1 MDALPTFELCT
12 LDSVGLTASQRSGR
26 RGRERLFRNVLRS
39 VVAASLCVGYSLGGA
54 GASAQGL
61 LQEPAR
67 LPADASTR
75 KGAQDTD
82 LAELHVLPAEKS
94 GAVESGAVESGAGES
109 GAGESASL
117 VRPARMPVARVAS
130 EVQGPVV
137 FAQWVGDLLQK
148 TARAGAKAGEARTVV
163 QGVAPQIAIP
173 MVRTVSGATT
183 AASSLQ
189 EVPVSKEA
197 SVHGVEAGCSK
208 EGCTGSGCEKAACG
222 KSSVSDGGV
231 LEGKSSCDQVQP
243 PVPEQPIIVAP
254 AAPPVPPSYPFA
266 LQAIPDPYSAQGMPE
281 GYRDVYVDVYRDPN
295 QVVYGTPYGMG
306 EGSDELRLDQL
317 AGIEHATVMVPLKSL
332 LATMMAHVENRVR
345 LEFTEQWMAER
356 AMVAQNYQLL
366 MDQNQ
371 QLQQQLAM
379 LESRQQIQDDLTA
392 ALVER
397 TELAVQML
405 HRNGVNPQVV
415 GSGQVVVPTVTP
427 KERECETLTASR
439 EEWDT
444 IQEDLSNIRR
454 QIALL
459 KRPSPVPFASSAVGT
474 EDSAAAT
481 ESSKEDRIAER
492 GLVQEESAKVSS
504 TRKRA
509 TPYAWPV
516 PYTPIAPRM
525 MRGLQDGSYVPSQ
538 ATGETGSY
546 RK

>member
-1 MDALPTFELCT
+1 MDALPPLGLC
-12 LDSVGLTASQRSGR
+12 ASASTDFPVWKRIRKQEQG
-26 RGRERLFRNVLRS
+26 GLFRDVIRS
-39 VVAASLCVGYSLGGA
+39 VVAASLCVGYCGWGGVA
-54 GASAQGL
+54 IAQGL
-61 LQEPAR
+61 VQEPAR

-75 KGAQDTD
+75 KGVQDTD
-82 LAELHVLPAEKS
+82 LAQLHGLPAEKGGS
-94 GAVESGAVESGAGES
+94 DHDGSDHDGSDKGVLGERS
-109 GAGESASL
+109 SL
-117 VRPARMPVARVAS
+117 SRPARMPVARVAS

-148 TARAGAKAGEARTVV
+148 TARVGTKVGEVRTGV
-163 QGVAPQIAIP
+163 QGVAPQIVLP
-173 MVRTVSGATT
+173 TVRTVSGSDPT
-183 AASSLQ
+183 
-189 EVPVSKEA
+189 
-197 SVHGVEAGCSK
+197 
-208 EGCTGSGCEKAACG
+208 GCTKSDVSNAGSA
-222 KSSVSDGGV
+222 
-231 LEGKSSCDQVQP
+231 EGKSSCDREEGLDQEQP
-243 PVPEQPIIVAP
+243 LVPEQPIIVAP
-254 AAPPVPPSYPFA
+254 IAPPVPPSYPFA
-266 LQAIPDPYSAQGMPE
+266 LQVIPESYTERQMQE
-281 GYRDVYVDVYRDPN
+281 GYRDVVVDVYRDPN
-295 QVVYGTPYGMG
+295 SMVYGSPYSMG

-317 AGIEHATVMVPLKSL
+317 TGLEDATVSVPLMSL

-345 LEFTEQWMAER
+345 LEYTEQWMAER
-356 AMVAQNYQLL
+356 AMVAHNYQLL

-405 HRNGVNPQVV
+405 HRNGNPQIV
-415 GSGQVVVPTVTP
+415 GSGQVVVPQLTP

-459 KRPSPVPFASSAVGT
+459 KRPSPVPFASSVVGV
-474 EDSAAAT
+474 EDTASVR
-481 ESSKEDRIAER
+481 ESTTVRESTIEDRDMER
-492 GLVQEESAKVSS
+492 GRLSEESARVSS

-509 TPYAWPV
+509 APYAWPV

-525 MRGLQDGSYVPSQ
+525 MRGLQDGSTVPSQ

>member
-1 MDALPTFELCT
+1 MDALPRPELF
-12 LDSVGLTASQRSGR
+12 TAASTVSPVSQRSRNQGC
-26 RGRERLFRNVLRS
+26 EWLFRNVFRS
-39 VVAASLCVGYSLGGA
+39 VVATSLCVGYWVCGEV
-54 GASAQGL
+54 ASAQGL

-75 KGAQDTD
+75 KGAQDMD
-82 LAELHVLPAEKS
+82 LAQLHVIPAEQNGSGLS
-94 GAVESGAVESGAGES
+94 GAGLSGAGES

-137 FAQWVGDLLQK
+137 LAQWVGDLLQK
-148 TARAGAKAGEARTVV
+148 TARAGAKAGEVRTGV

-173 MVRTVSGATT
+173 MVRTVSG
-183 AASSLQ
+183 SDQ
-189 EVPVSKEA
+189 PV
-197 SVHGVEAGCSK
+197 
-208 EGCTGSGCEKAACG
+208 CG
-222 KSSVSDGGV
+222 KTEVTKTEVTKTGV
-231 LEGKSSCDQVQP
+231 TECKSSCDQAQP

-254 AAPPVPPSYPFA
+254 VAPPVPPSYPFA
-266 LQAIPDPYSAQGMPE
+266 LQAIPESYLERQMHD
-281 GYRDVYVDVYRDPN
+281 GYRDVVVDVYRDPN
-295 QVVYGTPYGMG
+295 QLAYGSPYPAE

-317 AGIEHATVMVPLKSL
+317 SGLEDATVTVPLKSL

-356 AMVAQNYQLL
+356 AMVAHNYQLL

-405 HRNGVNPQVV
+405 HRNGGNPQIV
-415 GSGQVVVPTVTP
+415 GSGQVVVPTETP

-459 KRPSPVPFASSAVGT
+459 KRPSPVPFASSAVGA
-474 EDSAAAT
+474 EDTAASRELPSTRESAVSR
-481 ESSKEDRIAER
+481 ESTSEARIVEGGTVA
-492 GLVQEESAKVSS
+492 EESARVSS